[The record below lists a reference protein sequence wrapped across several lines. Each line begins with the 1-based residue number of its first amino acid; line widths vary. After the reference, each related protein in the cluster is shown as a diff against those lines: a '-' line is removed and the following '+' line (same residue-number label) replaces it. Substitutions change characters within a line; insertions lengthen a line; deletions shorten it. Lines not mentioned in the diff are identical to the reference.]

1 MIDLQKTYHRRFEP
15 DLAFRQKMWQTLCG
29 EYFQQYIPLASR
41 VMEIGAGYCEFI
53 NNIQAAEK
61 LAIDLNPDTTRY
73 ANLQVRV
80 ILSNTTDLSSIPDQ
94 YIDVAFA
101 SNFFEHLERA
111 DIVSTIRETRRVLR
125 SGGKFII
132 LQPNIR
138 FSYRDYW
145 MFFDHITPIDDRG
158 LAEALEVNGFEGC
171 QNYCPVL
178 AIFDKK
184 QIAEIDISDKDVS
197 APTVGLEIHWQTVSA
212 HRPTSF
218 VKLAYGFDRYY
229 YSCL

>member
-15 DLAFRQKMWQTLCG
+15 DLAFRQKMWQTLCR

-61 LAIDLNPDTTRY
+61 LAVDLNPDTIRY
-73 ANLQVRV
+73 ATPQVRV

-94 YIDVAFA
+94 YIDIAFA

-125 SGGKFII
+125 PGGKFII

-158 LAEALEVNGFEGC
+158 LAEALEVNGFTVVKTIARFLP
-171 QNYCPVL
+171 YTTKSRLPKS
-178 AIFDKK
+178 IFLLKMYLRLPLVWKFIGK
-184 QIAEIDISDKDVS
+184 QSLLIAQPAS
-197 APTVGLEIHWQTVSA
+197 
-212 HRPTSF
+212 
-218 VKLAYGFDRYY
+218 
-229 YSCL
+229 